1 MVSVISGE
9 GFSGCVVIAV
19 VSASDVVTS
28 YVDSPDR
35 EIFSRSGVGGQ
46 EEDTLE
52 NGKGY
57 AVEARRGNGR
67 EGFDLLRIET
77 T

>member
-1 MVSVISGE
+1 M
-9 GFSGCVVIAV
+9 AV
-19 VSASDVVTS
+19 VSASDVVTF

-35 EIFSRSGVGGQ
+35 EIFSKSGVGGQ

-57 AVEARRGNGR
+57 AVETRRGNGR
-67 EGFDLLRIET
+67 EGFDLLQIQT